1 MSPITCRKR
10 TQSMCVSI
18 HEESHRASLR
28 LKFPVCTPDKRLQV
42 AAGTVLSPRN
52 LAEIISAGKSASQK
66 NRYLFKH
73 ATVKRDLL
81 HQMLRPPY
89 DLIFSKA
96 PQAGEVISMLE
107 NFQLPAQVL
116 EMLDYFKTAN
126 YYTYCHLLR
135 VFTLSA
141 LIARHVLPDD
151 RRWRRFV
158 STGPTHDIG
167 KICVPLYLLKKE
179 TPLTRDERSLLDHH
193 TTAGYVLLSC
203 FYQDPRHLAAIVARD
218 HHERRDGSG
227 IPRGIHL
234 RPIMV
239 ETVIVCDIYDA
250 LISSRSYRP
259 DPYDNRT
266 ALEEITRL
274 AENRQLGWK
283 AVRSLVALNRKIRPG
298 AREINVSTEK
308 RGTPP
313 ARTCYGVFANG
324 ENK

>member
-1 MSPITCRKR
+1 MR
-10 TQSMCVSI
+10 I
-18 HEESHRASLR
+18 HEESPRASLK
-28 LKFPVCTPDKRLQV
+28 LSFPVDSPDKRLHV
-42 AAGTVLSPRN
+42 PAGTVLSSRA
-52 LAEIISAGKSASQK
+52 LTEIISAHKTVSQK

-73 ATVKRDLL
+73 ATIKRDLL
-81 HQMLRPPY
+81 HQLKRPPY

-96 PQAGEVISMLE
+96 PGCREVISMLE
-107 NFQLPAQVL
+107 NFQLPTQVL

-141 LIARHVLPDD
+141 LIARQLLPDD
-151 RRWRRFV
+151 LQWLRFV

-167 KICVPLYLLKKE
+167 KTCVPLYLLKKE
-179 TPLTRDERSLLDHH
+179 TPLTRAERSSLDHH

-203 FYQDPRHLAAIVARD
+203 FYQDPGHLSALVARD

-227 IPRGIHL
+227 TPRGIHL
-234 RPIMV
+234 RTILV

-266 ALEEITRL
+266 AIEEITRL
-274 AENRQLGWK
+274 AEKKQIGWK
-283 AVRSLVALNRKIRPG
+283 AVRSLVGLNRKTSPG
-298 AREINVSTEK
+298 AREVTVSIEK

-313 ARTCYGVFANG
+313 ARNCYGVFANG

>member
-1 MSPITCRKR
+1 MR
-10 TQSMCVSI
+10 T
-18 HEESHRASLR
+18 HEESTRASLR
-28 LKFPVCTPDKRLQV
+28 LEFPVCTPDKRLQMP
-42 AAGTVLSPRN
+42 AGTVLSSRN
-52 LAEIISAGKSASQK
+52 LNGIISANRAASQT
-66 NRYLFKH
+66 NRPLFKH
-73 ATVKRDLL
+73 ATIKRDLL
-81 HQMLRPPY
+81 HQLKRPPY

-96 PQAGEVISMLE
+96 PRVREVISMLE
-107 NFQLPAQVL
+107 NFQLPVQVL
-116 EMLDYFKTAN
+116 EMLDCFKTAN

-141 LIARHVLPDD
+141 LIARQLLPDD
-151 RRWRRFV
+151 RQWLSFV

-167 KICVPLYLLKKE
+167 KICVPLHLLKKE
-179 TPLTRDERSLLDHH
+179 TPLTRAERSNLDHH

-203 FYQDPRHLAAIVARD
+203 FYQDQRHLATIVARD

-227 IPRGIHL
+227 IPRGIQL

-266 ALEEITRL
+266 ALEEITGL
-274 AENRQLGWK
+274 AEMRKIGWK
-283 AVRSLVALNRKIRPG
+283 AVRALVALNRKIRPRDG
-298 AREINVSTEK
+298 DITLSIEK

-313 ARTCYGVFANG
+313 ARNCYGVFANG
-324 ENK
+324 ENDGTWVEKFS

>member
-1 MSPITCRKR
+1 MP
-10 TQSMCVSI
+10 V
-18 HEESHRASLR
+18 HEESSRAYLR
-28 LKFPVCTPDKRLQV
+28 LKFPVCTPDKRLQLSS
-42 AAGTVLSPRN
+42 GTVLSPRN
-52 LAEIISAGKSASQK
+52 LSDIIAAGKPAAQK

-73 ATVKRDLL
+73 ATIKRDLL
-81 HQMLRPPY
+81 HQIRRPPY

-96 PQAGEVISMLE
+96 AGAGYVMTMLE
-107 NFQLPAQVL
+107 NFQLPAPVL

-141 LIARHVLPDD
+141 LIARQLLPDD
-151 RRWRRFV
+151 RQWLRFV

-167 KICVPLYLLKKE
+167 KLCVPLYLLKKE
-179 TPLTRDERSLLDHH
+179 TPLTHAERSNLDHH

-203 FYQDPRHLAAIVARD
+203 FYQDPRHLATIVARD

-227 IPRGIHL
+227 IPRGIRL

-266 ALEEITRL
+266 AIEEITRL
-274 AENRQLGWK
+274 AEMKQIGWK
-283 AVRSLVALNRKIRPG
+283 AVRSLVALNRKTRPDS
-298 AREINVSTEK
+298 REVTVSIEK

-313 ARTCYGVFANG
+313 ARNCYGVFANG

>member
-1 MSPITCRKR
+1 
-10 TQSMCVSI
+10 MCVRI
-18 HEESHRASLR
+18 HEGSSRASLR
-28 LKFPVCTPDKRLQV
+28 LKFPVCTPDNRLQMP
-42 AAGTVLSPRN
+42 AGTVLSSKN
-52 LAEIISAGKSASQK
+52 LTEIIAANKTASQK
-66 NRYLFKH
+66 NRYLFRH
-73 ATVKRDLL
+73 ATIKRDLL
-81 HQMLRPPY
+81 HQIKRPPY

-96 PQAGEVISMLE
+96 PRVSEVISMLE

-116 EMLDYFKTAN
+116 AILDYFKTAN

-141 LIARHVLPDD
+141 LIARQLLPDN
-151 RRWRRFV
+151 RQWLRFV

-167 KICVPLYLLKKE
+167 KMCVPLYLLKKE
-179 TPLTRDERSLLDHH
+179 TPLTRVERSNLDHH

-203 FYQDPRHLAAIVARD
+203 FYQDPRHLATIVARD

-266 ALEEITRL
+266 AIEEITRL
-274 AENRQLGWK
+274 AEMKQIGWK
-283 AVRSLVALNRKIRPG
+283 AVSCLVALNRKTRPG
-298 AREINVSTEK
+298 AREVTVSIEK

-313 ARTCYGVFANG
+313 ARNCYGVFASG

>member
-1 MSPITCRKR
+1 M
-10 TQSMCVSI
+10 
-18 HEESHRASLR
+18 
-28 LKFPVCTPDKRLQV
+28 
-42 AAGTVLSPRN
+42 
-52 LAEIISAGKSASQK
+52 
-66 NRYLFKH
+66 
-73 ATVKRDLL
+73 
-81 HQMLRPPY
+81 
-89 DLIFSKA
+89 IFSKA
-96 PQAGEVISMLE
+96 PGCREVISMLE

-141 LIARHVLPDD
+141 LIARQLLPDD
-151 RRWRRFV
+151 RQWLKFV

-179 TPLTRDERSLLDHH
+179 TPLTRAERSSLDHH

-203 FYQDPRHLAAIVARD
+203 FYRDPRHLAAIVARD

-239 ETVIVCDIYDA
+239 EIVIVCDIYDA

-266 ALEEITRL
+266 AIEEITGL
-274 AENRQLGWK
+274 AEMKQIGWK
-283 AVRSLVALNRKIRPG
+283 AVRSLVGLNRKIRPDRG
-298 AREINVSTEK
+298 VTVSIEK

-313 ARTCYGVFANG
+313 ARNCYGVFANG
-324 ENK
+324 DNK